1 MRIRVL
7 DIVEGTSVDGPGLRT
22 SIYLAGCHHRC
33 PGCHNPESWAMDG
46 GREASVDELLNTIR
60 YNDFNVTLSGGDP
73 LYHPKEVAELC
84 RRIKQELGKTV
95 WCFTGFTWDEI
106 QADPALQ
113 LPLEGID
120 AGFARGFDGMAYS
133 LDAAIFIEALRDTQ
147 LRFRGSPNQRIVDVA
162 ASRGKTIPVELTEYY

>member
-46 GREASVDELLNTIR
+46 GREVSVDELLDTIR

-73 LYHPKEVAELC
+73 LYHPKEVEELC

-113 LPLEGID
+113 LPLQWIDVVVEG
-120 AGFARGFDGMAYS
+120 R
-133 LDAAIFIEALRDTQ
+133 FIEALRDTQ
-147 LRFRGSPNQRIVDVA
+147 LRFRGSPNQRIVDIA
-162 ASRGKTIPVELTEYY
+162 ASKGKAIPVELTEYY

>member
-1 MRIRVL
+1 
-7 DIVEGTSVDGPGLRT
+7 
-22 SIYLAGCHHRC
+22 
-33 PGCHNPESWAMDG
+33 MDG
-46 GREASVDELLNTIR
+46 GREASVDELLDTIR

-113 LPLEGID
+113 LPLQWIDVVVEGRSC
-120 AGFARGFDGMAYS
+120 AS
-133 LDAAIFIEALRDTQ
+133 AAAPTSASSTLPHQ
-147 LRFRGSPNQRIVDVA
+147 KGKQFRWN
-162 ASRGKTIPVELTEYY
+162 

>member
-22 SIYLAGCHHRC
+22 SIYLAGCYHRC

-46 GREASVDELLNTIR
+46 GREATVDELLDTIR

-113 LPLEGID
+113 L
-120 AGFARGFDGMAYS
+120 
-133 LDAAIFIEALRDTQ
+133 LRDTQ

-162 ASRGKTIPVELTEYY
+162 ASKGKAIPVELTEYY